1 MGKIRILSPET
12 ISKIAAGEVV
22 ERPASV
28 VKELVENALDAGS
41 RSIRIEIQKGGKKLI
56 RVTDD
61 GEGMNPEDARLAIE
75 RHTTSKIH
83 LPEDLYAIR
92 TFGFRGEALS
102 SIAAVSRMRLT
113 TRENAQTAAVDLQIE
128 GGILKE
134 TRDKGAPVGTC
145 VEVRDL
151 FFNIPARLKFMKSEA
166 TEMAHI
172 GEVVG
177 KLALANPQTR
187 FELFQDEKRLAHYP
201 VRDEPS
207 SRLVEALGREVEG
220 KMHSF
225 RSQNSQVRIEGF
237 AGEPGLSRTNARGI
251 HLFVNRRPVRDR
263 LLFHAVMES
272 YRNLLPKDRYPYAL
286 VFVELPESEIDVNVH
301 PSKWE
306 IKFANSETIHRT
318 VVRTIREM
326 LEKTPWLKPVAKGF
340 QETREMRASFSPSG
354 IPAADFFGKWEMER
368 GGEEPQRPETPI
380 PGLFRGQVGRTYL
393 LFEVDDGL
401 LLVDQHAA
409 HERILMEK
417 LTQEWSGGAIE
428 KQVLLIPEAIEL
440 AIPEAR
446 VVEEHIAKLEKMGF
460 EIEPAGERSFW
471 MRAIPSILSGREP
484 LPVLR
489 EMVQEIHAWGKEAE
503 VQSRFDPLLR
513 MMACHAAIQAHQA
526 ITEQEAVALLA
537 DLKNCLSPSHCPHG
551 RPTMVRFSHSDL
563 EKMFGRK

>member
-1 MGKIRILSPET
+1 M

-28 VKELVENALDAGS
+28 VKELIENALDAGS

-61 GEGMNPEDARLAIE
+61 GEGMTPEDARLAIE

-83 LPEDLYAIR
+83 LPEDLYAIQ

-113 TRENAQTAAVDLQIE
+113 TKQDGQVAALDLQIE

-134 TRDKGAPVGTC
+134 TQEKGAPVGTC

-151 FFNIPARLKFMKSEA
+151 FFNIPARLKFMKSDA

-187 FELFQDEKRLAHYP
+187 FEFFQDERRLAHYP
-201 VRDEPS
+201 VRDEPF
-207 SRLVEALGREVEG
+207 SRLVEALGREVDG
-220 KMHSF
+220 KMHPFEFHSG
-225 RSQNSQVRIEGF
+225 QVRIEGF
-237 AGEPGLSRTNARGI
+237 AGEPGLSRANARGI
-251 HLFVNRRPVRDR
+251 HLFVNHRPVRDR

-286 VFVELPESEIDVNVH
+286 VFVDLPPSEIDVNVH

-306 IKFANSETIHRT
+306 IKLANSENIHRSLL
-318 VVRTIREM
+318 RTIRDM
-326 LEKTPWLKPVAKGF
+326 LDKAPWLRPTTRAF
-340 QETREMRASFSPSG
+340 HETRETRASFSPSG
-354 IPAADFFGKWEMER
+354 RETADLFRKWQRER
-368 GGEEPQRPETPI
+368 VGVGEHLQRPEASFPAMF
-380 PGLFRGQVGRTYL
+380 LGQVERTYL
-393 LFEVDDGL
+393 LFEEEDGL

-417 LTQEWSGGAIE
+417 LAQECSLGSIE

-440 AIPEAR
+440 SFSEAQM
-446 VVEEHIAKLEKMGF
+446 VGEHISELKKMGF
-460 EIEPAGERSFW
+460 EIEPSGENSFW
-471 MRAIPSILSGREP
+471 IRAIPSVLSGRES
-484 LPVLR
+484 LPILK
-489 EMVQEIHAWGKEAE
+489 EMIQEIQAWGKEAA
-503 VQSRFDPLLR
+503 VQGRFDPVLR
-513 MMACHAAIQAHQA
+513 LMACHAAIQAHQKMA
-526 ITEQEAVALLA
+526 EPEALALLI
-537 DLKNCLSPSHCPHG
+537 DLKSCLSPSHCPHG
-551 RPTMVRFSHSDL
+551 RPTMIRFSHSDL

>member
-1 MGKIRILSPET
+1 M

-28 VKELVENALDAGS
+28 VKELIENALDAGS
-41 RSIRIEIQKGGKKLI
+41 RSIRIEIQRGGKRLI

-61 GEGMNPEDARLAIE
+61 GEGMTPEDARLAIE

-83 LPEDLYAIR
+83 LPEDLYAIQ

-102 SIAAVSRMRLT
+102 SIAAVSKMRLT
-113 TRENAQTAAVDLQIE
+113 TKKDGQVAAFDLKIE
-128 GGILKE
+128 GGILQE
-134 TRDKGAPVGTC
+134 TREKGAPVGTC

-172 GEVVG
+172 GEVTG
-177 KLALANPQTR
+177 KLALANPETR
-187 FELFQDEKRLAHYP
+187 FELFQDERRLAHYP
-201 VRDEPS
+201 VRDEPF

-220 KMHSF
+220 KIHPF
-225 RSQNSQVRIEGF
+225 QFHGGQVRIEGF
-237 AGEPGLSRTNARGI
+237 ASEPGLSRANARGI

-286 VFVELPESEIDVNVH
+286 VFVELPASEVDVNVH

-306 IKFANSETIHRT
+306 IKFANSEIIHRSL
-318 VVRTIREM
+318 VRTIREM
-326 LEKTPWLKPVAKGF
+326 LEKTPWLRPTARAF
-340 QETREMRASFSPSG
+340 HETRESLTSFSSSG
-354 IPAADFFGKWEMER
+354 MERAELFRKWEEER
-368 GGEEPQRPETPI
+368 VGDRPERPETSFPSMF
-380 PGLFRGQVGRTYL
+380 LGQVERTYL
-393 LFEVDDGL
+393 LFEEDNGL

-409 HERILMEK
+409 HERILMER
-417 LTQEWSGGAIE
+417 LAQEWSRGSIE

-440 AIPEAR
+440 AFPEAQM
-446 VVEEHIAKLEKMGF
+446 VGEHISDLEKVGF
-460 EIEPAGERSFW
+460 EIESSGDRSFW
-471 MRAIPSILSGREP
+471 IRAVPLILSEREP
-484 LPVLR
+484 ANTLK
-489 EMVQEIHAWGKEAE
+489 EMIQEIHAWGKEAE
-503 VQSRFDPLLR
+503 VQRRFDPLLR
-513 MMACHAAIQAHQA
+513 LMACHGAIQAHQS

-537 DLKNCLSPSHCPHG
+537 DLKCCLSPSHCPHG
-551 RPTMVRFSHSDL
+551 RPTMIRFSHSDL